1 MNLKGRLNARAV
13 KVARVAYRPLL
24 NLLRHSLSER
34 QLQGFILHSDRLKRW
49 LLRESSAVQANDP
62 VVVPAWIVEEMKALA
77 RIEPG
82 IYPSEE
88 KLRNFMSW
96 QAPIDNGAAQLYRA
110 CLADFLDPAPD
121 IVFLIPHLQ
130 RGGADL
136 GILHHVRLCTEMGMR
151 VAVVTTRDVVSPWLN
166 RLPAG
171 ARVVEFGRMGNL
183 VSEADRRLVLLR
195 LLLQCPA
202 RRIHLINSQLGW
214 ELLEKYGKPLQAEG
228 KQVYASVFCDD
239 LDGNAIRCGYASDFL
254 PKTWMHLAGLFSD
267 NQTFIE
273 QIHGRDGIPLELM
286 HRLYFPTDYQPGAEP
301 ERRGSTILWASRI
314 SPQKGPDLLCEIAL
328 TLPQCTFDVFG
339 EPDPACSRDIL
350 KMLKRLPNV
359 RLQGRYDSFDALAR
373 RGHHS
378 MLLYTSRYDGLPNV
392 LLEASAAGLPIVAA
406 DVGGIA
412 EFLHGKTGYLVRSDA
427 KAGEFVAAIKSLLGN
442 PAEAER
448 RAARAR
454 ELLLHRHSWSA
465 FKQAA
470 RAVPGYLHE
479 GVERPAT
486 VHDAAPDQASSQRDD
501 A

>member
-1 MNLKGRLNARAV
+1 MSLKGRLNARAIRI
-13 KVARVAYRPLL
+13 ARAAYRPLL
-24 NLLRHSLSER
+24 GLLRHLLSER
-34 QLQGFILHSDRLKRW
+34 QLQGFTLHCDRLKHW
-49 LLRESSAVQANDP
+49 LLRDSVAVQANAS
-62 VVVPAWIVEEMKALA
+62 VVVPDWIVEEMKALA

-88 KLRNFMSW
+88 KLSSFTSW

-110 CLADFLDPAPD
+110 CLADFLDHAPD

-136 GILHHVRLCTEMGMR
+136 GILHHVRLCIEVGMR
-151 VAVVTTRDVVSPWLN
+151 VTVVTTRDVVSPWLN
-166 RLPAG
+166 RIPAG
-171 ARVVEFGRMGNL
+171 ARVVDFGRMGNL
-183 VSEADRRLVLLR
+183 TSEADRRLVLLR

-214 ELLEKYGKPLQAEG
+214 ELLERYGKPLDAEG

-239 LDGNAIRCGYASDFL
+239 LDGNAIRCGYASEFL

-273 QIHGRDGIPLELM
+273 QINSRDGIPLELM
-286 HRLYFPTDYQPGAEP
+286 HRLYFPTDFQPGADP
-301 ERRGSTILWASRI
+301 ERGSTILWASRI

-328 TLPQCTFDVFG
+328 ALPECTFDVFG

-350 KMLKRLPNV
+350 KILKRLPNV
-359 RLQGRYDSFDALAR
+359 RLRGRYDSFDALAR
-373 RGHHS
+373 RGLHS

-412 EFLHGKTGYLVRSDA
+412 EFLHDETGYLVRPDA
-427 KAGEFVAAIKSLLGN
+427 NAEEFVEAIRRLLGN
-442 PAEAER
+442 PEEAGR
-448 RAARAR
+448 RVARAR
-454 ELLLHRHSWSA
+454 ELLVRRHSWSA
-465 FKQAA
+465 YKQAA
-470 RAVPGYLHE
+470 RAVPGYLLE
-479 GVERPAT
+479 SSVRLEAGQ
-486 VHDAAPDQASSQRDD
+486 DAAPDHASSLREET
-501 A
+501 

>member
-1 MNLKGRLNARAV
+1 M
-13 KVARVAYRPLL
+13 
-24 NLLRHSLSER
+24 
-34 QLQGFILHSDRLKRW
+34 
-49 LLRESSAVQANDP
+49 
-62 VVVPAWIVEEMKALA
+62 
-77 RIEPG
+77 
-82 IYPSEE
+82 
-88 KLRNFMSW
+88 
-96 QAPIDNGAAQLYRA
+96 
-110 CLADFLDPAPD
+110 
-121 IVFLIPHLQ
+121 
-130 RGGADL
+130 
-136 GILHHVRLCTEMGMR
+136 
-151 VAVVTTRDVVSPWLN
+151 
-166 RLPAG
+166 
-171 ARVVEFGRMGNL
+171 
-183 VSEADRRLVLLR
+183 
-195 LLLQCPA
+195 
-202 RRIHLINSQLGW
+202 
-214 ELLEKYGKPLQAEG
+214 
-228 KQVYASVFCDD
+228 
-239 LDGNAIRCGYASDFL
+239 
-254 PKTWMHLAGLFSD
+254 
-267 NQTFIE
+267 
-273 QIHGRDGIPLELM
+273 
-286 HRLYFPTDYQPGAEP
+286 
-301 ERRGSTILWASRI
+301 
-314 SPQKGPDLLCEIAL
+314 
-328 TLPQCTFDVFG
+328 FG

-350 KMLKRLPNV
+350 KVLKRLPNV